1 MWWILVPAL
10 AVLASAA
17 LALAFRGRNTPLRV
31 DRSVGEP
38 EGDRRFP

>member
-17 LALAFRGRNTPLRV
+17 LALTFRGRYASVRV
-31 DRSVGEP
+31 DRSADEADD
-38 EGDRRFP
+38 DRPFR